1 MRLCPV
7 KDLHEGMVLGKSIYQ
22 GGNKLLLSAGF
33 RINVAI
39 RGKLLDKGYSH
50 VYIME
55 EGTDDVIPEDIIS
68 DEIKLQASAKLADTR
83 KKVEDAFKFKD
94 MTRSKVMELLRS
106 GHFKG
111 FNIAYDVRRLV
122 TEILNDISDVGAK
135 FLNTIM
141 VKSTDTYFVDHA
153 INTTVLAIILGKRYR
168 YNKKELRSLAVG
180 CFLHDIGKV
189 IVDQMKKDA
198 GDSDEHLCNEHPTF
212 GYLLLSNDNSVSPM
226 ELQIVNQHHENQD
239 GSGFP
244 IGLKG
249 QNLPPV
255 KSDRRKVK
263 GYIYRMAEI
272 CTVANTYDNF
282 VLNPLG
288 DETLSPHDVLKKM
301 LLGAGTIYNRD
312 IVQALSQ
319 VIAVYPV
326 GSYVRIVNI
335 VDPALIGSYGVVA
348 KVRKENLGRP
358 VIIITTNKYKKKIK
372 PIMIDTANLKFIEL
386 ELVI

>member
-7 KDLHEGMVLGKSIYQ
+7 KDLLDGMVLGKSIYQ
-22 GGNKLLLSAGF
+22 GGNRLLLGAGF
-33 RINVAI
+33 RINGAI
-39 RGKLLDKGYSH
+39 RQKLIQKGYSH

-55 EGTDDVIPEDIIS
+55 EGTEDIIPEDIIS
-68 DEIKLQASAKLADTR
+68 DEIKLQASAKLTDAR
-83 KKVEDAFKFKD
+83 QQIEDEFKFKD
-94 MTRSKVMELLRS
+94 MTRSKVVELLRS
-106 GHFKG
+106 GHFKN
-111 FNIAYDVRRLV
+111 FHIAYDVRKLV
-122 TEILNDISDVGAK
+122 EEILKDISSVGAK
-135 FLNTIM
+135 FLNTLM
-141 VKSTDTYFVDHA
+141 VKSADRYFVDHA
-153 INTTVLAIILGKRYR
+153 INTAILAIILGKRYR
-168 YNKKELRSLAVG
+168 YTKKELRSLAIG

-189 IVDQMKKDA
+189 IIDQMTKDA
-198 GDSDEHLCNEHPTF
+198 GEPDNLLYNEHPTF
-212 GYLLLSNDNSVSPM
+212 RYLLLSNDNAVSPVI
-226 ELQIVNQHHENQD
+226 LQIVNQHHEMQD

-255 KSDRRKVK
+255 KNDRRETK

-272 CTVANTYDNF
+272 CIVANTYDNL

-288 DETLSPHDVLKKM
+288 NELLPPQDVLKKM
-301 LLGAGTIYNRD
+301 LTGAGTLYNRD
-312 IVQALSQ
+312 IVQTLSR

-326 GSYVRIVNI
+326 GSYVKIVNI

-348 KVRKENLGRP
+348 KVIKENLGRP

-372 PIMIDTANLKFIEL
+372 PIMINTANLKFVEL